1 MRVQR
6 WNRGEPEK
14 KQNVPMPIADG
25 RRHEGRLWKRGVSI
39 AAYLRTTDY
48 RRSTPDLDP
57 GQASGREC
65 PEKCHRD
72 VENLTDG

>member
-1 MRVQR
+1 
-6 WNRGEPEK
+6 
-14 KQNVPMPIADG
+14 MPIADG

-57 GQASGREC
+57 GHKIRARPRDASA
-65 PEKCHRD
+65 PKSA
-72 VENLTDG
+72 NAMWKT